1 MKTMA
6 PVCLIIFG
14 AVFFSVASAAPLQM
28 QDRSTLAS
36 IKDVLKNALLDGAN
50 LKGMQ
55 VDKETVNA
63 ITDEA
68 EAQLFGNVVK
78 VLRHGNALRK
88 LGERRLPF
96 RDEGAIAEAY
106 KGLSEEAKEQ
116 IWPVIV
122 GGAVGGATS
131 TIVNRLLDRVG

>member
-14 AVFFSVASAAPLQM
+14 AVLFSIASAAPLQM

-36 IKDVLKNALLDGAN
+36 IKGLLKNTLLDVAN
-50 LKGMQ
+50 LNGMQ
-55 VDKETVNA
+55 IDKETVNA

-88 LGERRLPF
+88 LGERLLTF
-96 RDEGAIAEAY
+96 GDEGAIAEAY

-116 IWPVIV
+116 MWPAIV
-122 GGAVGGATS
+122 G
-131 TIVNRLLDRVG
+131 L

>member
-36 IKDVLKNALLDGAN
+36 IKGLLKNALLDVAN

-55 VDKETVNA
+55 IDKETVNA

-78 VLRHGNALRK
+78 VLQHGNALRK
-88 LGERRLPF
+88 LGERLLPF

-106 KGLSEEAKEQ
+106 KGLSEEAKGQ
-116 IWPVIV
+116 IWPALL
-122 GGAVGGATS
+122 GGAIS
-131 TIVNRLLDRVG
+131 NIFNRLLDRVG